1 MISVLMAIRP
11 KWCGLIFS
19 GKKTVELRKTK
30 PRQLTPIKV
39 YVYCTKPSQSSLF
52 RAGGTVLS
60 NDELYR
66 LPNGT
71 LRYGNSIELVLL
83 ADDIGPSNFLNGKVI
98 GEIICENIE
107 ELTVPQK
114 TPYSMRTAATLSSAC
129 LKPEEARTYF
139 GGNMGYAWHITGA
152 KLYDKPKALT
162 DFRRASPP
170 KTEITRPPQ
179 SWCYVE
185 EDNDCPNC
193 GAKMD
198 ESEGEN
204 DGRETD

>member
-1 MISVLMAIRP
+1 MTSVLMAIKP
-11 KWCGLIFS
+11 KWCELIFS

-30 PRQLTPIKV
+30 PKQLTPIKV

-66 LPNGT
+66 LPNGD
-71 LRYGNSIELVLL
+71 LRYGNSIELVLQ
-83 ADDIGPSNFLNGKVI
+83 DGVFGPSNFLNGKVV
-98 GEIICENIE
+98 GEIICEDIDV
-107 ELTVPQK
+107 LTVPREP
-114 TPYSMRTAATLSSAC
+114 PYSIRTAATLSSAC

-162 DFRRASPP
+162 DFRRVCANDLYCENCAMFNNYTNVCGNAALVL
-170 KTEITRPPQ
+170 KRAPQ

-185 EDNDCPNC
+185 EVA
-193 GAKMD
+193 G
-198 ESEGEN
+198 
-204 DGRETD
+204 